1 MLSQFLNP
9 APPPLLSVTSR
20 IESSDLEWPRRT
32 LVILPLAASQ
42 NSLPPTRLPLAQFCR
57 LCDGLGLCQ
66 VCSRISSFALAVP
79 PPAVLPHCTLV
90 GSCSESCSEVTSAET
105 FSDSP
110 SRTLSGS
117 LLPLL
122 SFSLWSS
129 LPETVCALFVFL
141 NRIYFFILF
150 TTMLLE
156 PELIAGTGM
165 NEWENELTMDDH

>member
-1 MLSQFLNP
+1 MAKKNLGDLALGCLSEFTSSHASPSCTVLQTLWWFGTVPGVQPHQFFCP
-9 APPPLLSVTSR
+9 CCSSPCSAPPLH
-20 IESSDLEWPRRT
+20 ICIW
-32 LVILPLAASQ
+32 LVLA
-42 NSLPPTRLPLAQFCR
+42 LT
-57 LCDGLGLCQ
+57 
-66 VCSRISSFALAVP
+66 
-79 PPAVLPHCTLV
+79 
-90 GSCSESCSEVTSAET
+90 ESCSEVTSAET